1 MNRILPIVL
10 ILIAVGLF
18 FGYVNPTYTGPV
30 AQLKSE
36 IKSYDSALAAAK
48 QFKAKEE
55 QLKAM
60 KSAIPLE
67 DEARVEA
74 FLPDSVDNVQ
84 LILDLNA
91 LAERSGLTL
100 SNFDVASS
108 RAEQE
113 GDRIL
118 LESES
123 PVQSLDLS
131 LSATGDYESFKSF
144 LLGAE
149 LSLRPLDLTELSLS
163 DSATGIYSYDM
174 TFRIYWLR

>member
-1 MNRILPIVL
+1 MTRLLPIVF

-30 AQLKSE
+30 AELREE
-36 IKSYDSALAAAK
+36 IHSYDNALTAAK
-48 QFKAKEE
+48 QFQEKEQKLIE
-55 QLKAM
+55 AR
-60 KSAIPLE
+60 SAIPQE
-67 DEARVEA
+67 GIERVEA

-91 LAERSGLTL
+91 LAQRSGITL

-108 RAEQE
+108 RDEQQN
-113 GDRIL
+113 DQIM

-123 PVQSLDLS
+123 PVDSLELS
-131 LSATGDYESFKSF
+131 LTATGNYASFKSF
-144 LLGAE
+144 LTGAE
-149 LSLRPLDLTELSLS
+149 LSLRPLDLIRLSID
-163 DSATGIYSYDM
+163 DSATGVYSYDM